1 MSAVASID
9 RDAWEHDRL
18 AALQRFDVLDS
29 PREEPFDRV
38 TRLVRSIFG
47 VSTGIVSMI
56 DGHRQWYKSAD
67 GSNRSEV
74 VREETFCRFPLV
86 SGETLVVP
94 NATLDPRFADNPNVT
109 SGGVGFYAGVPLR
122 TTDGHVI
129 GTICAI
135 DPQPRDFSERE
146 VKILE
151 DLALITMNELELRQ
165 RASVD
170 VLTGALSRRAFK
182 EEGNRAASLASR
194 HNHALACLVLDLD
207 HFKSV
212 NDRFGHDQ
220 GDEALRDI
228 AHALNLTIPQPG
240 LVGRLGGEEFG
251 IYLPDIDL
259 AGAEGIADEVRR
271 AVADIDFTPEGV
283 ACPLSVSIGG
293 AAHEKP
299 IAFRALYREADAR
312 LYSAK
317 QSGRDRV
324 ALPQA
329 A

>member
-1 MSAVASID
+1 MTGLATALPKQAWLWIFRKTFLMMGLSVVISVIATVVFMATFSAGVNMPGLLISIVMPICLGGPMILTFAIGTE
-9 RDAWEHDRL
+9 RMRHANAQLTRL
-18 AALQRFDVLDS
+18 A
-29 PREEPFDRV
+29 
-38 TRLVRSIFG
+38 T
-47 VSTGIVSMI
+47 I
-56 DGHRQWYKSAD
+56 DGLT
-67 GSNRSEV
+67 N
-74 VREETFCRFPLV
+74 
-86 SGETLVVP
+86 
-94 NATLDPRFADNPNVT
+94 
-109 SGGVGFYAGVPLR
+109 
-122 TTDGHVI
+122 
-129 GTICAI
+129 
-135 DPQPRDFSERE
+135 
-146 VKILE
+146 IL
-151 DLALITMNELELRQ
+151 N
-165 RASVD
+165 
-170 VLTGALSRRAFK
+170 RRAFS
-182 EEGNRAASLASR
+182 AAVEKYCTAPHRRGVL
-194 HNHALACLVLDLD
+194 LVIDAD